1 VTVLKAT
8 HLGPTLYREGLRIQ
22 EALVSALAAGRG
34 DGEEREWLLY
44 PDHPPVLTVGR
55 SPSEGNLKV
64 PRERLAERG
73 IEVFEVARGGDIT
86 WHGPGQ
92 LVGYTI
98 CDLDRFG
105 HDLHRFL
112 RELEQALLDALAG
125 WGIEGRRVPG
135 RTGIWVGDD
144 KIASIGVA
152 VRRWVTYHGFA
163 LNVCPDLSGFDLI
176 HPCGLHGIRMATL
189 AGLLGE
195 KAPSLDAARRATAE
209 TVARRLGYA
218 HAAWETA
225 PVAWNAAGVA
235 VARDAGEAVEHLRS
249 HEENP
254 VAGADVRSTAA

>member
-1 VTVLKAT
+1 MSVLNTT
-8 HLGPTLYREGLRIQ
+8 HLGPTSYREGLRIQ
-22 EALVSALAAGRG
+22 ESLVAALAAGRG
-34 DGEEREWLLY
+34 SSPGAAAGEESGASPHVPGDHDWLLY

-55 SPSEGNLKV
+55 SPSEGNLRV
-64 PRERLAERG
+64 PLETLASRG

-98 CDLDRFG
+98 CDLDRQG

-112 RELEQALLDALAG
+112 RELEQGLLDALER
-125 WGIEGRRVPG
+125 WGIEGRRVAG

-163 LNVCPDLSGFDLI
+163 LNVCSDTSGFELI
-176 HPCGLHGIRMATL
+176 HPCGLHGIRMTTVAR
-189 AGLLGE
+189 LLGD
-195 KAPSLDAARRATAE
+195 KAPSLEEARRLTAE

-218 HAAWETA
+218 GAAWKPAEA
-225 PVAWNAAGVA
+225 AWMAATTGDVPA
-235 VARDAGEAVEHLRS
+235 AMAG
-249 HEENP
+249 P
-254 VAGADVRSTAA
+254 